1 MAKELFNEAELYLVR
16 QWPSAR
22 LMEESMEKVRKKYAA
37 LCQRAIEAFQATHKE
52 LDNPQVFVTQF
63 WDSGYAGIGR
73 VGWRQGKGNP
83 GFYIQNLRLEVLTD
97 ETEEAPYA
105 YIWLGK
111 PPKGSADFA
120 KARKTIQS
128 AASKLLTQEELRRCS
143 MDDPDIGCPLY
154 YYLPESRHDLLAML
168 TEADGQR
175 FADCLAA
182 HLELLARFTPVLDEI
197 LLKGNPARQ

>member
-16 QWPSAR
+16 QWPSAQ
-22 LMEESMEKVRKKYAA
+22 LMQESMDKVRKKYAS
-37 LCQRAIEAFQATHKE
+37 LCQRTVEAFQATHKE

-63 WDSGYAGIGR
+63 WESGYAGIGR
-73 VGWRQGKGNP
+73 VAWRQGKGNP

-97 ETEEAPYA
+97 ETEEATCA
-105 YIWLGK
+105 YIWLSQ
-111 PPKGSADFA
+111 PQKGSADFV

-143 MDDPDIGCPLY
+143 MDDPDIGCPLCY
-154 YYLPESRHDLLAML
+154 DLPESRHDLLGML

-175 FADCLAA
+175 FADCLTA
-182 HLELLARFTPVLDEI
+182 HMELLARFTPILDEL
-197 LLKGNPARQ
+197 LLKGARATG

>member
-16 QWPSAR
+16 QWPSAQ

-37 LCQRAIEAFQATHKE
+37 LCQRTVEDFQATHKE

-105 YIWLGK
+105 YIWLSK
-111 PPKGSADFA
+111 PQKEGADFA
-120 KARKTIQS
+120 KARKRIQS
-128 AASKLLTQEELRRCS
+128 AAEKLLTKEELQRCS
-143 MDDPDIGCPLY
+143 MDDLDEGCPLY
-154 YYLPESRHDLLAML
+154 YDLPESRHDLLGML

-175 FADCLAA
+175 FADCLTA
-182 HLELLARFTPVLDEI
+182 HMELLARFTPILDEV
-197 LLKGNPARQ
+197 LLKDASAKG